1 MSRPKSSPELEEQIE
16 GVCRTT
22 IFMTTNLLEAIDAQ
36 CAAEDKKRSPFVAE
50 ILELV
55 LMSSTGIGLCENA
68 AKHERSLVN
77 ELRQNLLLFN
87 DRMPTERIEEL
98 AEESQR
104 YPDQMLLRLALIGLK
119 IYERSMAR
127 MNAEIES
134 ANEIP

>member
-55 LMSSTGIGLCENA
+55 LMSPAGEHLCQNA

-77 ELRQNLLLFN
+77 ELKQNLLLF
-87 DRMPTERIEEL
+87 
-98 AEESQR
+98 
-104 YPDQMLLRLALIGLK
+104 
-119 IYERSMAR
+119 
-127 MNAEIES
+127 
-134 ANEIP
+134 

>member
-1 MSRPKSSPELEEQIE
+1 MGRPKSSPESVEQID

-22 IFMTTNLLEAIDAQ
+22 LFMTTNLLEAIDAQ
-36 CAAEDKKRSPFVAE
+36 CAVEDKKRSPFVAE
-50 ILELV
+50 ILELI
-55 LMSSTGIGLCENA
+55 LMSPTGIGLCENA
-68 AKHERSLVN
+68 AKNERSLVN

-87 DRMPTERIEEL
+87 DRMPTEMIQQL
-98 AEESQR
+98 ADESQR

-127 MNAEIES
+127 MNAEIEA